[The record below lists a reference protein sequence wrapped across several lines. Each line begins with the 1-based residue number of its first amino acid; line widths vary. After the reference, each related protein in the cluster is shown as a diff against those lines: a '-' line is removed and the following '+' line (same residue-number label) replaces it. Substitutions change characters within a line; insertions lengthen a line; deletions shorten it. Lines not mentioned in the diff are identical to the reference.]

1 MAQSLASTGASAQ
14 IFAHPNLF
22 APPVQQ
28 QRAKGRH
35 PKCITM
41 LWKVRS
47 EKRRLAYKANALS
60 IEIDRYQAR
69 IAEAEGYARALR
81 YNLADLF
88 AAQNQGVNHV

>member
-1 MAQSLASTGASAQ
+1 MGASAQ

-22 APPVQQ
+22 ATPVQQ

-41 LWKVRS
+41 LWRVRS
-47 EKRRLAYKANALS
+47 DKRTMAYKAEALAR
-60 IEIDRYQAR
+60 EIDRYQAR

-81 YNLADLF
+81 YNLADLE
-88 AAQNQGVNHV
+88 ASK

>member
-1 MAQSLASTGASAQ
+1 MAHSASMGASAQ

-28 QRAKGRH
+28 ERAKGRH
-35 PKCITM
+35 PKCITT

-47 EKRRLAYKANALS
+47 EKRWLAYKAEALAEH
-60 IEIDRYQAR
+60 INNHKIA

-81 YNLADLF
+81 YKLSNLEASK
-88 AAQNQGVNHV
+88 